1 MKNKTFRVAAILL
14 AAVMLLAVTGCSA
27 AKEISLKPFS
37 RGTVNGNTYHSD
49 FAGLSFT
56 APDDWR
62 FYSDEELSSL
72 LGTTK
77 ELLDDPK
84 TFEKLSEGE
93 LIDFFAIS
101 SDGSMNVD
109 MSYAKGS
116 MLTNLEASRKASID
130 LIKDQYE
137 QMGFSCT
144 AEDPIDRTLGEKTF
158 RMTELSIDVGGGT
171 MTQYFYVAM
180 IGNYF
185 VTVAA
190 TATNDTSMETF
201 EAMFS

>member
-1 MKNKTFRVAAILL
+1 MKNKAFRAVAVLL
-14 AAVMLLAVTGCSA
+14 AAVLIFAVTGCSS
-27 AKEISLKPFS
+27 AKEISVKPFT
-37 RGTVNGNTYHSD
+37 RGTVSGNTYHSD
-49 FAGLSFT
+49 FAELTFT
-56 APDDWR
+56 APDGWH

-77 ELLDDPK
+77 DLLEDPEA
-84 TFEKLSEGE
+84 FEKLSEGE
-93 LIDFFAIS
+93 MIDFFAIAG
-101 SDGSMNVD
+101 DGSLNVD

-116 MLTNLEASRKASID
+116 MLTNLEASRKSSID

-144 AEDPIDRTLGEKTF
+144 AAEPVDRTLGERTF
-158 RMTELSIDVGGGT
+158 SMTELSVDIGSGT

-180 IGNYF
+180 IGSYF
-185 VTVAA
+185 VTVTA
-190 TATNDTSMETF
+190 TATVDTPPETF